1 MPAARLIDERTM
13 KRYDRGQFRTI
24 SDALVV
30 EVSIKLILN
39 GSELAVLACSPEAF
53 EELTVGY
60 LLSEGIIADYDDLA
74 GIRVEG
80 ENVHIQLR
88 NFKESIPSRGYIS
101 SCSGKRLPSDYNR
114 PDLIQD
120 GSEQRFSAGNLL
132 SLIGQLDEKSATF
145 RRTGGVHSAALG
157 FGDTLLLRYEDIGRH
172 NAVDKVLGR
181 TFISRT
187 PPTDKCLVLSG
198 RIAWEIVWKAAQSH
212 IPLILSRSAPTLKA
226 VEWAEQLGLTLV
238 GFARGE
244 RFNVY
249 SHWERVEA

>member
-13 KRYDRGQFRTI
+13 KIYDRGQFRTV

-30 EVSIKLILN
+30 EISIKLILN

-74 GIRVEG
+74 GIKVEG
-80 ENVHIQLR
+80 ENVYIELR
-88 NFKESIPSRGYIS
+88 NRNETMPDRGYIS
-101 SCSGKRLPSDYNR
+101 SCSGKRLPGDYNR
-114 PDLIQD
+114 PNLIQP
-120 GSEQRFSAGNLL
+120 GSEQRFSAGDLL

-157 FGDTLLLRYEDIGRH
+157 QGSSLLFRYEDIGRH
-172 NAVDKVLGR
+172 NAVDKVLGN
-181 TFISRT
+181 TFINRIS
-187 PPTDKCLVLSG
+187 PADKCLVLSG

-212 IPLILSRSAPTLKA
+212 IPLILSRSAPTFKA
-226 VEWAEQLGLTLV
+226 VEWAQHLGLTIV

-244 RFNVY
+244 RFNLY
-249 SHWERVEA
+249 SHWERVDA

>member
-1 MPAARLIDERTM
+1 MPAARLIDERTT
-13 KRYDRGQFRTI
+13 KIYDRGQFRTV

-60 LLSEGIIADYDDLA
+60 LLSEGIIADYNDLA
-74 GIRVEG
+74 GIQVKG
-80 ENVHIQLR
+80 ENVYIELR
-88 NFKESIPSRGYIS
+88 NRNETMPGRGYIS
-101 SCSGKRLPSDYNR
+101 SCSGKRLPGDYNR
-114 PDLIQD
+114 PDLIQA
-120 GSEQRFSAGNLL
+120 GFEQRFSAANLL

-157 FGDTLLLRYEDIGRH
+157 QGSSLLFRYEDIGRH
-172 NAVDKVLGR
+172 NAVDKVLGK
-181 TFISRT
+181 TFIKRI
-187 PPTDKCLVLSG
+187 PPADKCLVLSG

-212 IPLILSRSAPTLKA
+212 IPLIISRSAPTFKA
-226 VEWAEQLGLTLV
+226 VEWAQHLGLTIV

-244 RFNVY
+244 RFNLY
-249 SHWERVEA
+249 SHWERVES